1 VQLQS
6 DAIDLDVFADG
17 PNTFE
22 VALRAAASSIV
33 QQRSVRG
40 ASPAPRAVDEDVL
53 CQLDARVRVAP
64 GEILIR
70 RLSLFGSVDRDPA
83 PGTAPACEL
92 DGHDDPGR
100 VLMRLSGVR
109 IEDPMGSARRIG
121 GHVILQAPLDLSSR
135 YSSSTPV
142 RGWLQVSGEL
152 DISSRHRFPEF
163 HGKVR
168 TGPLHLKGYS
178 LVEHA
183 DA

>member
-40 ASPAPRAVDEDVL
+40 ASPAPLSVDEDVL

-70 RLSLFGSVDRDPA
+70 RLSLFGSVDRDPL

-92 DGHDDPGR
+92 EGIHNDPGR

-109 IEDPMGSARRIG
+109 IENPSGSARRIG
-121 GHVILQAPLDLSSR
+121 GHVLLQAPLDLSSR
-135 YSSSTPV
+135 YTSGMPV
-142 RGWLQVSGEL
+142 S
-152 DISSRHRFPEF
+152 
-163 HGKVR
+163 
-168 TGPLHLKGYS
+168 
-178 LVEHA
+178 
-183 DA
+183 